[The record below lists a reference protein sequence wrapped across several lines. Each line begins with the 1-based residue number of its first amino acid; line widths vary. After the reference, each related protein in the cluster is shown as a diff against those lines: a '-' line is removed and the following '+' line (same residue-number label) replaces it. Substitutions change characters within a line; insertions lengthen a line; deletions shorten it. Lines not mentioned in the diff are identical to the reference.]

1 MNKELIMSSPK
12 TVLIVDDQL
21 RWRTLFKTLLGK
33 MELPLTIFE
42 SDSLESASQLLEEE
56 TFDLAIL
63 DLRLVDEE
71 NQNLDGLVLLRTMK
85 DKTPETRIILSTA
98 YPSKLK
104 EQRQEADAFVL
115 KVPENGMFDI
125 KKFQETVKDLLD
137 EKDGIMS
144 VSQC

>member
-1 MNKELIMSSPK
+1 MSSPK

-21 RWRTLFKTLLGK
+21 RWRTIFKILLGK

-42 SDSLESASQLLEEE
+42 SDSLKSASELLEKE

-85 DKTPETRIILSTA
+85 DKATEARIILSTA

-104 EQRQEADAFVL
+104 EQRQEADAFIL
-115 KVPENGMFDI
+115 KVPDNGMFDI
-125 KKFQETVKDLLD
+125 KQFQETVKNLLYQ
-137 EKDGIMS
+137 ENGLMS
-144 VSQC
+144 VSNS

>member
-1 MNKELIMSSPK
+1 MSSPK

-21 RWRTLFKTLLGK
+21 RWRTIFKILLDRMG
-33 MELPLTIFE
+33 LPITIFD
-42 SDSLESASQLLEEE
+42 SDSLESASQLLEKE

-63 DLRLVDEE
+63 DLRLVDEQ

-104 EQRQEADAFVL
+104 EQRQEADSFVL
-115 KVPENGMFDI
+115 KVPDNGKFDI
-125 KKFQETVKDLLD
+125 NKFQETVKSLLYQ
-137 EKDGIMS
+137 ENGLMS
-144 VSQC
+144 VSNS